1 MGIVSGFKAVGSA
14 FTTLLV
20 TGASAGT
27 HTFKAVENAAK
38 AGEKATA
45 WLDAQA
51 GKMLSELAAEV
62 AAERGWPA
70 SSPEELEAA
79 LKVLQS
85 FGSNLSEADKAFMAQ
100 YSMAKAVPA
109 PTAAP
114 TPVPTPAPTV
124 APAPTYNAGQGTNPL
139 DFL

>member
-1 MGIVSGFKAVGSA
+1 MGVVSGFKAVGSA

-27 HTFKAVENAAK
+27 HTFKAIENAAK

-62 AAERGWPA
+62 AAERGWPS
-70 SSPEELEAA
+70 SSPQELEAA
-79 LKVLQS
+79 LRVLQS
-85 FGSNLSEADKAFMAQ
+85 FGSAMSEADKLFLAQ
-100 YSMAKAVPA
+100 YSMAKVAAPAPTVA

-114 TPVPTPAPTV
+114 TV
-124 APAPTYNAGQGTNPL
+124 APSYNAGQGTNPL
-139 DFL
+139 DFLS

>member
-1 MGIVSGFKAVGSA
+1 MGVVSGFKAVGSA

-27 HTFKAVENAAK
+27 HTFKAIENAAK

-62 AAERGWPA
+62 AAERGWPS
-70 SSPEELEAA
+70 SSPQELEAA
-79 LKVLQS
+79 LRVLQS
-85 FGSNLSEADKAFMAQ
+85 FGSAMSEADKLFLAQ
-100 YSMAKAVPA
+100 YSMAKIA
-109 PTAAP
+109 PTSA
-114 TPVPTPAPTV
+114 PTPAPTV
-124 APAPTYNAGQGTNPL
+124 APAPVYNAGQGTNPL